1 MSRKSLTETS
11 TNTIPEFYVVNSFGE
26 IYVGLY
32 QGGYAKWSSD
42 WEEGKPLNNINQLQ
56 TIKKMMKYE
65 YGELDIKVELV
76 YL

>member
-1 MSRKSLTETS
+1 MTKRKISDTN

-26 IYVGLY
+26 IYVGLFD
-32 QGGYAKWSSD
+32 GGCAKWSSD
-42 WEEGKPLNNINQLQ
+42 WSEGKPLNNINQLQ

>member
-1 MSRKSLTETS
+1 MTKRKISDTN
-11 TNTIPEFYVVNSFGE
+11 TNTIPEYYVVNSFGE
-26 IYVGLY
+26 IYVGLFD
-32 QGGYAKWSSD
+32 GGCAKWSSD

-65 YGELDIKVELV
+65 YGELNLEVELV

>member
-26 IYVGLY
+26 IYVGLFD
-32 QGGYAKWSSD
+32 GGCAKWSSD

>member
-1 MSRKSLTETS
+1 MTKRKISDTN
-11 TNTIPEFYVVNSFGE
+11 TNTIPEYYVVNSFGE
-26 IYVGLY
+26 IYVGLFD
-32 QGGYAKWSSD
+32 GGCAKWSSD
-42 WEEGKPLNNINQLQ
+42 WSEGKPLNNINQLQ

>member
-1 MSRKSLTETS
+1 MSDTN

-26 IYVGLY
+26 IYVGLFD
-32 QGGYAKWSSD
+32 GGCAKWSSD

-65 YGELDIKVELV
+65 YGELNIKVELV

>member
-1 MSRKSLTETS
+1 MRAPQVD
-11 TNTIPEFYVVNSFGE
+11 TIPTFFAVNSLGE

-32 QGGYAKWSSD
+32 DGGCAKWSSD
-42 WEEGKPLNNINQLQ
+42 WSEGKPLNNINQLT
-56 TIKKMMKYE
+56 TIKKMMKME